1 MYMFLQ
7 MFQSHTSNSGLKL
20 GLVGVSGTQSKD
32 YQAFLAE
39 GSGNVAAD
47 GYFNVS
53 VLIECLRRKR
63 IHCICQ
69 RNVGEHEEAGVDF
82 GYILNHADHWLAL
95 RRVHGTWCAGPHHNS
110 ESKILNYVLQRAGKT
125 C

>member
-1 MYMFLQ
+1 MKVVGGGLSRIWHFRPPHESLQ
-7 MFQSHTSNSGLKL
+7 LLHMPG
-20 GLVGVSGTQSKD
+20 VGTHSED

-69 RNVGEHEEAGVDF
+69 RNVGDHEVPGTDF

-95 RRVHGTWCAGPHHNS
+95 RRVHGTW
-110 ESKILNYVLQRAGKT
+110 
-125 C
+125 